1 MDTKVFW
8 QSKTFWLNA
17 LAGIAMVIQSQTSY
31 VLDPEAQ
38 AGIIAFINIVMRF
51 VTKNAISLS

>member
-38 AGIIAFINIVMRF
+38 AGIIAFI
-51 VTKNAISLS
+51 KSLRG